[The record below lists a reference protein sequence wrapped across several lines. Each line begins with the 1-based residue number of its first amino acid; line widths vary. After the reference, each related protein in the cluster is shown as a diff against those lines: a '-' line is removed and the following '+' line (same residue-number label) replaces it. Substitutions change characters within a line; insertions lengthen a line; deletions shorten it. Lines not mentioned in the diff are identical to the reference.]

1 MKNIY
6 KKKNSSS
13 NFKSLNKN
21 IIFNK
26 IKILELVKNDIQKEK
41 NL

>member
-6 KKKNSSS
+6 KKKNSFS